1 LVARE
6 IQLKR
11 GIGRPIGIALPIV
24 KQVLAETRPF
34 DPLEELLWDNLIGID
49 VRSVH
54 GSDDTGQLLKWLH
67 IVE

>member
-1 LVARE
+1 
-6 IQLKR
+6 
-11 GIGRPIGIALPIV
+11 
-24 KQVLAETRPF
+24 
-34 DPLEELLWDNLIGID
+34 LIGID